1 MACAMAEVGCDLL
14 PTLKISSLAAGSVN
28 GSPALPGV
36 WSRANHLIRLSD
48 VLGPSSGWGR

>member
-1 MACAMAEVGCDLL
+1 MCHGGGGLRF
-14 PTLKISSLAAGSVN
+14 AADFENQQLGSRKRE

-48 VLGPSSGWGR
+48 VLRPSSGWGR